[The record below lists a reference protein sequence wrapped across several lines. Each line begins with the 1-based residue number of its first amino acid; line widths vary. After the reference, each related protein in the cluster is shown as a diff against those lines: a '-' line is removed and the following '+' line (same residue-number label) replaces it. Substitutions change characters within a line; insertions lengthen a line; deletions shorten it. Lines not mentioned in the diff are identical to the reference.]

1 MSIKAPISKYKL
13 NGFKLYF
20 VICLVVAVI
29 LAYDGYLS
37 KYEWSKRYDFY
48 KEHVIENNGV
58 PDGSMQLNR
67 FGPIILIAGAIF
79 FGIRFVIVKN
89 KKVVAGDTGIIANN
103 QNIAYDT
110 IEKID
115 KTHFESKGYFVITYK
130 NQQGDDSQLKLSD
143 KTYDNLG
150 AILDEVVAKIS

>member
-1 MSIKAPISKYKL
+1 MPIEASVSKYKK
-13 NGFKLYF
+13 NNFK
-20 VICLVVAVI
+20 IAVVVLLGMAI
-29 LAYDGYLS
+29 WFGYDGYFNE
-37 KYEWSKRYDFY
+37 KFQKKNTE
-48 KEHVIENNGV
+48 NGV
-58 PDGSMQLNR
+58 PNSTLAFNQKSPPYLLG
-67 FGPIILIAGAIF
+67 GAVIAGVF
-79 FGIRFVIVKN
+79 LLLTRN
-89 KKVVAGDTGIIANN
+89 KKVVADDTGLIANN
-103 QNIAYDT
+103 QTIAYDK